1 MSCCCRHLCTW
12 LLPVPWFPKTDGLGT
27 RTGVG
32 SDAGN
37 GMMNAG
43 LLLLDPAVVAPPNQ
57 EIFLAALGEML
68 QVFQRI
74 GQVPVPH
81 IRCRLEWSTRRLVS
95 FRREVQR
102 RAEREKEKGDQ

>member
-1 MSCCCRHLCTW
+1 M
-12 LLPVPWFPKTDGLGT
+12 
-27 RTGVG
+27 

-74 GQVPVPH
+74 GRVPVPH
-81 IRCRLEWSTRRLVS
+81 IRCRLGWSTRSSVR
-95 FRREVQR
+95 FRRELQQ
-102 RAEREKEKGDQ
+102 RAELEKEKGDQ